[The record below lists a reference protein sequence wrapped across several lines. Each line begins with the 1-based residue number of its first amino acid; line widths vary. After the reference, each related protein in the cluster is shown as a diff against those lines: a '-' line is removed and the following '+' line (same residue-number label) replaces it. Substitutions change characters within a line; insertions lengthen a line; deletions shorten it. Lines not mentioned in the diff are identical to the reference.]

1 MPQNAHFIG
10 VISDTHGLLRPE
22 AIEAL
27 QGAEAIVHAG
37 DVGDPLIL
45 DQLKKIAPVHAV
57 RGNVDIGAWATHLP
71 ETQVVQIGDV
81 NLYVLHDRD
90 ALNLNPGTAGFHA
103 VIFGHSH
110 QPLIEEQN
118 GVLFLNPGSAGAR
131 RPDRLVSLAH
141 LQIQNGSL
149 KANLVELL

>member
-1 MPQNAHFIG
+1 MPQNAHFMG

-45 DQLKKIAPVHAV
+45 DELTKIAPVHAV
-57 RGNVDIGAWATHLP
+57 RGNVDMGPWATHLP

-90 ALNLNPGTAGFHA
+90 ALNLNPETAGFRA

-110 QPLIEEQN
+110 RPMIEEQN
-118 GVLFLNPGSAGAR
+118 GVLFLNPGSAGPR
-131 RPDRLVSLAH
+131 RPDRPGSVAH
-141 LQIQNGSL
+141 LQIQNSSL